1 MAINPDRLAA
11 RLRFRHLQLLL
22 ALEEGGSLR
31 AAAHAMHLTQP
42 ALSKALGEIEAAFG
56 VQLFER
62 SARGIAPT
70 ARGQVALNGAAL
82 LLAQL
87 GHIHQDVVAAKPAQT
102 LRIGAPPFVAQGY
115 LPPVLAR
122 LAGGAP
128 PLRITLL
135 EERVPSLLR
144 ALAAGEVDAL
154 VTSYPAQ
161 MPEDLGATLAYEKL
175 FEAQFSVIAPPGHPL
190 AGKRRVGWAALAQA
204 PWVMPARSSMMRRV
218 LEECF
223 LRAGVSQPQPLVES
237 TSPITNIELVAQGL
251 GLGVVPSTAVRA
263 ALAQQRVSRLSVTP
277 AIAPNSVALMWRAG
291 PRDLRVEM
299 LRAYLQ

>member
-1 MAINPDRLAA
+1 MSTTSHRLAA

-22 ALEEGGSLR
+22 ALQEGGSLR
-31 AAAHAMHLTQP
+31 GAAHAMHLTQP

-70 ARGQVALNGAAL
+70 PRGQVALNGAAL

-87 GHIHQDVVAAKPAQT
+87 GHVHHDVVAVEPAQT

-115 LPPVLAR
+115 LPAVLAR
-122 LAGGAP
+122 LACGDA
-128 PLRITLL
+128 PLRIMLL
-135 EERVPSLLR
+135 EERVPTLLR
-144 ALAAGEVDAL
+144 ALASGEVDAL

-175 FEAQFSVIAPPGHPL
+175 FDAQFSVIAPPGHPL
-190 AGKRRVGWAALAQA
+190 ADKRRVGWAALAEL

-223 LRAGVSQPQPLVES
+223 LRAGVPQPQPVVDS
-237 TSPITNIELVAQGL
+237 SSPMTNIELVAQGL
-251 GLGVVPSTAVRA
+251 GLGVVPSTAVEA
-263 ALAQQRVSRLSVTP
+263 ALVQRRVSRLSVTP
-277 AIAPNSVALMWRAG
+277 AMATNPVALMWRAG

-299 LRAYLQ
+299 LRACLQ